1 VPIALSDDERGQLQT
16 WARRRTGAGGSAAR
30 SKIVL
35 AAADGSAT
43 SNTEIAARLGV
54 SRSMVTT

>member
-1 VPIALSDDERGQLQT
+1 M
-16 WARRRTGAGGSAAR
+16 AGLAAR

-35 AAADGSAT
+35 AAAEGL

-54 SRSMVTT
+54 SRPTLTT